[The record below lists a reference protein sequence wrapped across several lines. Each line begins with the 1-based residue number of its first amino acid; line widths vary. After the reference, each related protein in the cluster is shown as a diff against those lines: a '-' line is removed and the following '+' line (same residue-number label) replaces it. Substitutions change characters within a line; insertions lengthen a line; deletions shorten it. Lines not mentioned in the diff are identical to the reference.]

1 MTTTNTLK
9 TVFLIVLMTAL
20 LIFIGRLLGG
30 TSGMVIAFAIAIGM
44 NFFSYWFS
52 DKIVLKMYK
61 AQEVTAADSPR
72 LYNIVSTLAK
82 KANLPMPKV
91 YIIPSGAPNAF
102 ATGRNKNH
110 AAVAVTNTLMDML
123 DDDELAGVIGHELA
137 HIYGKDILIGTI
149 VAMMAGTIMMI
160 VDIFQWS
167 MILGGGSNSDE
178 EDSSPLGI
186 VGSIAMIILAPLA
199 ATLIQM
205 AVSRSREYIADARG
219 AEFCG
224 NPQALASA
232 LHKIAYGIQMHPM
245 ENAKPAT
252 AHMFIESPFSG
263 AKMMSLFS
271 THPPVDE
278 RIARLNAMKSTNVV
292 SAPSKISGF
301 SGAKSKNSVIR

>member
-9 TVFLIVLMTAL
+9 TVFLIVIMTGL
-20 LIFIGRLLGG
+20 LIVIGRLLGG
-30 TSGMVIAFAIAIGM
+30 TTGMIMAFVFAIGM

-61 AQEVTAADSPR
+61 AQEVTAADNPR
-72 LYNIVSTLAK
+72 LYNIVARLAK
-82 KANLPMPKV
+82 NANLPMPKV
-91 YIIPSGAPNAF
+91 YIILSGTPNAF

-137 HIYGKDILIGTI
+137 HIYSKDILIGTI

-167 MILGGGSNSDE
+167 MILGGGNNDDE
-178 EDSSPLGI
+178 ENSNPLGM

-205 AVSRSREYIADARG
+205 AVSRSREYIADERG
-219 AEFCG
+219 AQFCG
-224 NPQALASA
+224 NPKALASA
-232 LHKIAYGIQMHPM
+232 LHKIAYGVQMHPM

-252 AHMFIESPFSG
+252 AHMFIANPFAG
-263 AKMMSLFS
+263 AKMASLFS
-271 THPPVDE
+271 THPPIDD
-278 RIARLNAMKSTNVV
+278 RIAKLNAMNLNSVV
-292 SAPSKISGF
+292 NRPSKSNPLIS
-301 SGAKSKNSVIR
+301 

>member
-1 MTTTNTLK
+1 MTTTNTIK

-20 LIFIGRLLGG
+20 LIVIGKAIGG
-30 TSGMVIAFAIAIGM
+30 TSGMLIAFVFAIGM

-61 AQEVTAADSPR
+61 AQEVTAEENPR
-72 LYNIVSTLAK
+72 LYNIVARLAQR
-82 KANLPMPKV
+82 ANLPMPKV
-91 YIIPSGAPNAF
+91 YIIPSGTPNAF

-110 AAVAVTNTLMDML
+110 AAVAVTNTLMNML
-123 DDDELAGVIGHELA
+123 DDEELSGVIGHELA

-167 MILGGGSNSDE
+167 MILGGGNNDE
-178 EDSSPLGI
+178 ENSNPLGFI
-186 VGSIAMIILAPLA
+186 GSIAMIILAPIA

-224 NPQALASA
+224 NPKALASA
-232 LHKIAYGIQMHPM
+232 LHKIAYGVQAHPM
-245 ENAKPAT
+245 SNAKPAT
-252 AHMFIESPFSG
+252 AHMFIASPFAGSK
-263 AKMMSLFS
+263 ALSLFS
-271 THPPVDE
+271 THPPIDE
-278 RIARLNAMKSTNVV
+278 RISRLNSMTINAVTKSFSKTN
-292 SAPSKISGF
+292 AIIS
-301 SGAKSKNSVIR
+301 

>member
-1 MTTTNTLK
+1 MTTTNTIK

-20 LIFIGRLLGG
+20 LIVIGRVLGG
-30 TSGMVIAFAIAIGM
+30 STGMFIAFVFAIGM

-61 AQEVTAADSPR
+61 AQEVTAAENPR
-72 LYNIVSTLAK
+72 LYNIVSRLAQR
-82 KANLPMPKV
+82 ANLPMPKV
-91 YIIPSGAPNAF
+91 YIIPSGTPNAF

-110 AAVAVTNTLMDML
+110 AAVAVTNSLMDML
-123 DDDELAGVIGHELA
+123 DDEELAGVIGHELA

-167 MILGGGSNSDE
+167 MILGGNNDE
-178 EDSSPLGI
+178 ENSSPLGL
-186 VGSIAMIILAPLA
+186 VGSIFMIILAPIA

-224 NPQALASA
+224 NPKALASA
-232 LHKIAYGIQMHPM
+232 LHKIAYGVQAHPM
-245 ENAKPAT
+245 SNAKPAT
-252 AHMFIESPFSG
+252 AHMFIASPFAG
-263 AKMMSLFS
+263 RKALNLFS
-271 THPPVDE
+271 THPPIEE
-278 RIARLNAMKSTNVV
+278 RISKLNSMNINAVTKSFT
-292 SAPSKISGF
+292 
-301 SGAKSKNSVIR
+301 KSNSIIR